1 MAKKYY
7 ITTPIYYVN
16 DVPHIGHAYTT
27 IAADTLARYHR
38 LLGEAVFFL
47 TGTDEHGQKVE
58 QAAEEKGRTPQAHAD
73 LMAKNFEQ
81 LWQKLE
87 ISNDAFIRTTDKEH
101 IAVVQTL
108 LRRLYDAGEIERR
121 TYEGWYCTPDE
132 RFWAEKELSEGNCPE
147 CGRPVDRIS
156 EDNYFFLMSKYQ
168 GRLIDHIEKN
178 PQYVRPESRRNE
190 VLGFLKSQTL
200 GDLCISRPKSRLRW
214 GVELPFDKEFVTY
227 VWFDALINYFSGT
240 RYLSPPAEGSSDP
253 EKRQQFWW
261 PADHHLVGKDILT
274 THSVYWSTMLMA
286 LGVPLPGSIF
296 AHGWWTREGRKMSKS
311 IGNVIDPHE
320 VVDSYGADAFRYFLL
335 REVPFGLDGD
345 FSPEAFVTR
354 FNTELANDLGNLLS
368 RVQTMI
374 SKYFNGSIPLVE
386 PENDLD
392 RDLREI
398 AAALPDTIDA
408 DLAGLAFSKYL
419 QDLWTLVSRANR
431 YVEEN
436 APWTLAKK
444 NDMDRLGSVL
454 YNLAESLRLI
464 GLFIYPVMP
473 STAQKIWDGL
483 GMEKKIVEAGFEQ
496 ERSWGGLK
504 AGTVIKVGEQLF
516 PRIDREKNS
525 GRELTRINANEA
537 KRTGTEK
544 NSGRELTRM
553 NANEA
558 KRKGTEK
565 TSGRRLTQMNADKPE
580 REQTKKKVEA
590 EKSKKKTSS
599 EEKMG
604 HGSTRIKTDEP
615 KRTEMEKNSGREL
628 TRKNADEGKGTEKTS
643 GRRLTQI
650 NADKPKS
657 KGTEKT
663 SSKEKAGRKKNVET
677 EKEPKKTEAK
687 TEPTTGLINIK
698 DFAKVDLRVGKVI
711 AAERV
716 EKSEKLLK
724 LQVDIGE
731 ETRQVVA
738 GIGKSYSPEE
748 LTGKTVA
755 VVANLKPAKLMGIE
769 SQGML
774 LAASSDDTLAVATFD
789 REMPVGSK
797 IK

>member
-58 QAAEEKGRTPQAHAD
+58 KAAQEKGRAPQAHAD
-73 LMAKNFEQ
+73 VMAKNFEQ

-108 LRRLYDAGEIERR
+108 LQRLYDAGEIERR

-132 RFWAEKELSEGNCPE
+132 RFWTEKELSEGNCPE

-227 VWFDALINYFSGT
+227 VWFDALINYISGT

-286 LGVPLPGSIF
+286 LGVPLPGTIF

-311 IGNVIDPHE
+311 IGNVIDPNE

-345 FSPEAFVTR
+345 YSPEAFVTR

-374 SKYFNGSIPLVE
+374 SKYFSGSIPSVG
-386 PENDLD
+386 PADALD
-392 RDLREI
+392 RDLRET
-398 AAALPDTIDA
+398 AEALPDTIDA
-408 DLAGLAFSKYL
+408 DLSDLAFSKYL
-419 QDLWTLVSRANR
+419 QDLWTLVGRANR

-483 GMEKKIVEAGFEQ
+483 GMEKKIVEARFEQ

-525 GRELTRINANEA
+525 GRELTRINANEG
-537 KRTGTEK
+537 KGTEK
-544 NSGRELTRM
+544 NSGHGSTRIK
-553 NANEA
+553 ADEA
-558 KRKGTEK
+558 KRKGTEKNIGHGSTRIKADEAKRTGTEK

-590 EKSKKKTSS
+590 ERNEKKTSS
-599 EEKMG
+599 EENTG
-604 HGSTRIKTDEP
+604 HGSARIK
-615 KRTEMEKNSGREL
+615 
-628 TRKNADEGKGTEKTS
+628 ADKKEGNKKVETEK
-643 GRRLTQI
+643 
-650 NADKPKS
+650 K
-657 KGTEKT
+657 
-663 SSKEKAGRKKNVET
+663 VEA

-687 TEPTTGLINIK
+687 TESTTGVIDIK
-698 DFAKVDLRVGKVI
+698 DFAKVDLRVGKVVS
-711 AAERV
+711 AERV

-724 LQVDIGE
+724 LQVDIGD

-738 GIGKSYSPEE
+738 GIGKSYTPED

-755 VVANLKPAKLMGIE
+755 IVANLKPAKLMGIE